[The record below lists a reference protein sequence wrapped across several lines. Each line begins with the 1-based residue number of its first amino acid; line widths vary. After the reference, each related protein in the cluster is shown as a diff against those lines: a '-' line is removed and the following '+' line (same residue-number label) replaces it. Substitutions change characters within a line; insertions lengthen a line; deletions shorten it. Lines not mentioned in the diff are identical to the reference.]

1 MVSVSAGIHGN
12 ARTTFCV
19 IVVVEDVND
28 HKPNFTKPLY
38 INKVVDSTPVG
49 TRIMAVYATDADAG
63 SFISVQGGGLNT
75 GHFRVK

>member
-38 INKVVDSTPVG
+38 VNKVVDSTPVG

-63 SFISVQGGGLNT
+63 SLGCFFEFVLTKSRIPY
-75 GHFRVK
+75 